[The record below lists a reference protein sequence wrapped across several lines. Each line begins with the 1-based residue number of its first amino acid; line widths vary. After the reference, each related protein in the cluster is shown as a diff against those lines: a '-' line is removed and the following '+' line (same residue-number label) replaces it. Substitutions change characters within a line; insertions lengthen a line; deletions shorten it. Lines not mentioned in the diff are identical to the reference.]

1 MISVLQQLADEA
13 FEDEYLKELLHKLE
27 ENFCSNFYKSPHII
41 CSVIS
46 STHCC

>member
-1 MISVLQQLADEA
+1 MKVVKCINNNVAICLDDDNNELVA
-13 FEDEYLKELLHKLE
+13 FGKGIGFK
-27 ENFCSNFYKSPHII
+27 KPPHII

>member
-27 ENFCSNFYKSPHII
+27 ENFCSNFYKSPHIKQI
-41 CSVIS
+41 
-46 STHCC
+46 